1 MNEESTREVSWLQIL
16 DSINLEIMRSNE
28 HELGTSE
35 AVVNFET
42 MGQFPERIGGLFGA
56 LTAGL
61 KKAQIEILGVT
72 LLVLPSR
79 IETGTTEP
87 LVVLWSAARGARW
100 ATKFV
105 GDDKRACQKAVD
117 GACTEA
123 NIQCSGPEAHI
134 VQVPYFVKASGASY
148 PKEAYPVESLVF
160 RNPYRYHSE
169 SPDGCAWIN
178 SHSCTDYVQR
188 FLFTFV
194 CKAPE
199 DSVNAVFFA
208 DDGAYISHLIGAF
221 FSWVGVAADEVTR
234 FQVERIASFQLLRSH
249 QLGNKLAE
257 IFFKFEREN
266 LEILDEEGRNPTP
279 ESIRKIRRV
288 LNDHRRDIDDLRD
301 KIGQFSQVAST
312 FGAKRT
318 DFNWFAEF
326 IHILETLGARSDH
339 GSSTYV
345 IESSTRWSS
354 ASHFDL
360 SGIAPGTKSAYINFS
375 KYHFP
380 ELIENLYKNAKRVW
394 ELPQNEGYRKGQP
407 YQNFRIIAKT
417 VNGNME
423 LAFANQGPEISD
435 SLRSRLFRQP
445 VPKEAQ
451 ASAGN
456 GVGLWALGMAFTTFG
471 LPLPRVENIPE
482 FGPIF
487 IFSFP
492 SKVKK

>member
-1 MNEESTREVSWLQIL
+1 MNNETTHPVSWLSIL

-35 AVVNFET
+35 AVVDFET
-42 MGQFPERIGGLFGA
+42 MGKFPERIGGLFDA
-56 LTAGL
+56 LREGL
-61 KKAQIEILGVT
+61 KRAQVEILGVT
-72 LLVLPSR
+72 LLVLPYR
-79 IETGTTEP
+79 LDAGTTDP
-87 LVVLWSAARGARW
+87 LIVLWSAAKGARW
-100 ATKFV
+100 GTKFL

-117 GACTEA
+117 GACKEA
-123 NIQCSGPEAHI
+123 NVECSGPESHI
-134 VQVPYFVKASGASY
+134 VQVPYFVKAPGTYYA
-148 PKEAYPVESLVF
+148 KEAYPVESLVF
-160 RNPYRYHSE
+160 KNPYRYQTE
-169 SPDGCAWIN
+169 SPDGCAWIH
-178 SHSCTDYVQR
+178 SHGSSDYVQR

-199 DSVNAVFFA
+199 QAVTDVFFA
-208 DDGAYISHLIGAF
+208 DDGTYISHLIGAF

-279 ESIRKIRRV
+279 ESIKKIRRV

-312 FGAKRT
+312 FGAKRGE
-318 DFNWFAEF
+318 FNWYVEF
-326 IHILETLGARSDH
+326 VHILETLGAKSAD
-339 GSSTYV
+339 GGLTYV
-345 IESSTRWSS
+345 VEGSTRWSS
-354 ASHFDL
+354 ATHFDL
-360 SGIAPGTKSAYINFS
+360 SGIEPVTKNAHINFS

-394 ELPQNEGYRKGQP
+394 ELPQNESYRKNQP
-407 YQNFRIIAKT
+407 SQTFRIISKL

-423 LAFANQGPEISD
+423 LAFANQGPEISE
-435 SLRSRLFRQP
+435 SLRSRLFKQP

-471 LPLPRVENIPE
+471 LPLPRVENIPD
-482 FGPIF
+482 FGPSF
-487 IFSFP
+487 IFTFP
-492 SKVKK
+492 AKVKK

>member
-1 MNEESTREVSWLQIL
+1 MHEESNLHPSWLQIL
-16 DSINLEIMRSNE
+16 DAINLEIMRSNE

-35 AVVNFET
+35 AVVDFET
-42 MGQFPERIGGLFGA
+42 MGQFPERIGGLFAA
-56 LTAGL
+56 LRQGL
-61 KKAQIEILGVT
+61 KKAQVEVLGVT
-72 LLVLPSR
+72 LLIMPYR
-79 IETGTTEP
+79 METGTTDP
-87 LVVLWSAARGARW
+87 LMVLWSCAKEARW
-100 ATKFV
+100 SAKFS
-105 GDDKRACQKAVD
+105 GDDKRACQKAID
-117 GACTEA
+117 AACKEG
-123 NIQCSGPEAHI
+123 NIQCSGPEAHV
-134 VQVPYFVKASGASY
+134 VQVPYFVKAPGTSY
-148 PKEAYPVESLVF
+148 LKEAYPVESLVF
-160 RNPYRYHSE
+160 KTPFRYHTD
-169 SPDGCAWIN
+169 SPEGCSWIQ
-178 SHSCTDYVQR
+178 SHGPSDYTQR

-194 CKAPE
+194 CKSPE
-199 DSVNAVFFA
+199 QAITEIFFA

-266 LEILDEEGRNPTP
+266 LEILDQEGRNPTP
-279 ESIRKIRRV
+279 ESIKKIRRV

-312 FGAKRT
+312 FGAKRG
-318 DFNWFAEF
+318 DFNWYVEF
-326 IHILETLGARSDH
+326 VHILETLGARSTD
-339 GSSTYV
+339 GGSTYYV
-345 IESSTRWSS
+345 EGSTRWST
-354 ASHFDL
+354 ATQFDL
-360 SGIAPGTKSAYINFS
+360 SGIQPETKTAHINFS

-394 ELPQNEGYRKGQP
+394 ELPQHESYRKGRPCQI
-407 YQNFRIIAKT
+407 FRISSKF

-435 SLRSRLFRQP
+435 SLRARLFRQP

-456 GVGLWALGMAFTTFG
+456 GVGLWALGMAFSTFG

-482 FGPIF
+482 FGP
-487 IFSFP
+487 SFMFTFP
-492 SKVKK
+492 AKMKK